1 MKKLK
6 LTLLSVFALVGIAMS
21 VPAYVSAAPPPP
33 PVEPTQS
40 IQDGL
45 NSVDSSNPATRRP
58 LSERIR
64 EVVNVILFVLG
75 AIAVIMIIIG
85 GIRYVVS
92 AGDSG
97 AITGAKNT
105 ILYAVIGLVVALLAF
120 AIVNFV
126 VNSLK

>member
-6 LTLLSVFALVGIAMS
+6 LTLFSLFALVGIAFS
-21 VPAYVSAAPPPP
+21 VPAYVNAAPAP
-33 PVEPTQS
+33 PVEPTDS
-40 IQDGL
+40 IQGGL
-45 NSVDSSNPATRRP
+45 NAVDSSDPAKRKS
-58 LSERIR
+58 LQERIR
-64 EVVNVILFVLG
+64 QVVNVILFVLG

-92 AGDSG
+92 AGDSS

-105 ILYAVIGLVVALLAF
+105 ILYAVIGLVVAILAF

>member
-6 LTLLSVFALVGIAMS
+6 LTLLSLFALVGIAMS
-21 VPAYVSAAPPPP
+21 VPAYVGAAPID
-33 PVEPTQS
+33 PTKS

-45 NSVDSSNPATRRP
+45 NSVDSSDPTKRKP

-64 EVVNVILFVLG
+64 QVVNVILFVLG

-92 AGDSG
+92 AGDSS